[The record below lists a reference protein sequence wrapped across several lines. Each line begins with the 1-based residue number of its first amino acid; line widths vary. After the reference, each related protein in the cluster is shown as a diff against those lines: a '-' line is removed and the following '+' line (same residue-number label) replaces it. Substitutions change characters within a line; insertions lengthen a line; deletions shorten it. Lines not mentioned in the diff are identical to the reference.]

1 MKPLLFCLLFLYVI
15 DNSLSVVYGQ
25 SFDLQACE
33 KAFQQNNLL
42 LLSGQ
47 LGITK
52 AEAQLVQSKIWPQPV
67 LIGEIN
73 AYNPQANRAFDI
85 GSSGQKAIAIQEL
98 IRLGGKRKNEI
109 AFAQENKAYA
119 LLSFEQLLRSLK
131 LQLHQA
137 YYTLAVEELN
147 QRKLTDQLG
156 NIDSLLANYQK
167 QVTKGNIASKDLIRL
182 SSLQIELKNEF
193 LSSSER
199 LLKSQQNMR
208 LLTGIT
214 DPINPTITVLD
225 INSAI
230 IKMIL
235 PPSDILIQQ
244 ALGNNTEFLLYNEQI
259 KLSNSALA
267 VEQSHRIPDLTVGGS
282 YDQRGGAFGNQ
293 VNLTFQLP
301 LPLWN
306 SNKGKIQEALAATK
320 EAELTVEYER
330 LNLETSVNTAIEL
343 FKNNQQQLQ
352 LINRYSSVNADDVYK
367 GVLLNFK
374 NGNISLLE
382 FTDFMESYN
391 HNIILV
397 NNLTLQ
403 SMLCLENIYF
413 LTNQNNL

>member
-147 QRKLTDQLG
+147 QRKLADQLG